1 MIVEERYTLFKRMEK
16 KTNKILEEKYRLLY
30 EEINYAICDILRRSL
45 LPKSMEGKGKSLS
58 TNIQIKKKTLK
69 R

>member
-1 MIVEERYTLFKRMEK
+1 MEK

-45 LPKSMEGKGKSLS
+45 LPKSMKGKGKSLS
-58 TNIQIKKKTLK
+58 TNIQIKK
-69 R
+69 